1 MSKSPLYSSLIIS
14 SPSRRRSTQYQ
25 YLLRLN
31 TYMFSIFSFFL
42 YLSYTL
48 RWINAS
54 MWVPL
59 KKIYE
64 RTVQYKHIGF
74 SNGILFWWTRE
85 NKAMFFFFLA
95 EKKWNCCWK
104 NFIYELL
111 FIIRRLWSKKLGKKE
126 KYCMG
131 NWIFGKF
138 KLSFPIHYGYWL
150 CIQGKRL

>member
-31 TYMFSIFSFFL
+31 TYMCSLFFFFYIFVI
-42 YLSYTL
+42 YTL

-64 RTVQYKHIGF
+64 RTVEF
-74 SNGILFWWTRE
+74 SNENLILMNSWKI
-85 NKAMFFFFLA
+85 N
-95 EKKWNCCWK
+95 WNCCWK
-104 NFIYELL
+104 NLWTSFY
-111 FIIRRLWSKKLGKKE
+111 RRLLSRKGKYALWEIEFQENINYHFLSIIIMHIRKKK
-126 KYCMG
+126 
-131 NWIFGKF
+131 N
-138 KLSFPIHYGYWL
+138 
-150 CIQGKRL
+150 

>member
-31 TYMFSIFSFFL
+31 TYMCSLFFFFYI

-64 RTVQYKHIGF
+64 RTVYKQNF
-74 SNGILFWWTRE
+74 SMKSYFDELWK
-85 NKAMFFFFLA
+85 NKVKLLLKEFMNFFLK
-95 EKKWNCCWK
+95 E
-104 NFIYELL
+104 
-111 FIIRRLWSKKLGKKE
+111 GKK
-126 KYCMG
+126 KTYSMG
-131 NWIFGKF
+131 NWISGKF
-138 KLSFPIHYGYWL
+138 KLSFPFHYDYAYIWEKKT
-150 CIQGKRL
+150 I